1 MISFSY
7 KTSAILISLS
17 LPLGKKNHYKK
28 KGTRLALLQ
37 ANSMAQKKLQI
48 GASKVAI
55 DTSKKRDKL
64 QCKGRLKLSQQN
76 ESKQQKEKKT
86 QHNFKFLN
94 MKLVKQRE

>member
-7 KTSAILISLS
+7 KTSAILIPLS
-17 LPLGKKNHYKK
+17 PSEKENHYKK

-48 GASKVAI
+48 GASEVAI

-64 QCKGRLKLSQQN
+64 QCKGRLKLSQQY
-76 ESKQQKEKKT
+76 ESKQKKKRT